1 MSFDLNSATK
11 QLKEIE
17 LEIKRLNA
25 LLRTTRLHKSKIEND
40 IKQYLD
46 HSKHQGVI
54 LNNVTIMKE
63 EKLVHTRLKKIEK
76 EEKLKSVLGDSAT
89 PELIAK
95 IQNAAKGNQ
104 IMKSSISIQYDKM

>member
-11 QLKEIE
+11 QIKEIE
-17 LEIKRLNA
+17 LEIKRLNG
-25 LLRTTRLHKSKIEND
+25 LLRAARLHKSKLEND

-63 EKLVHTRLKKIEK
+63 EKLVHKRLKKQEK

-89 PELIAK
+89 PDLIAK
-95 IQNAAKGNQ
+95 IQSASKGNQ
-104 IMKSSISIQYDKM
+104 ILKSSISIQYDKM